1 MTLHWSDW
9 PEDILRQLRDGC
21 VIPASPLALTA
32 EREFDPARQRALMRY
47 YVDAGA
53 GGVAIGVHTTQF
65 KMREVGLYEPV
76 LRTAADAI
84 DGWSDKPIIREVEAE
99 L

>member
-32 EREFDPARQRALMRY
+32 KREFDPARQRALMRY

-65 KMREVGLYEPV
+65 KIREVGLYEPV
-76 LRTAADAI
+76 L
-84 DGWSDKPIIREVEAE
+84 
-99 L
+99 